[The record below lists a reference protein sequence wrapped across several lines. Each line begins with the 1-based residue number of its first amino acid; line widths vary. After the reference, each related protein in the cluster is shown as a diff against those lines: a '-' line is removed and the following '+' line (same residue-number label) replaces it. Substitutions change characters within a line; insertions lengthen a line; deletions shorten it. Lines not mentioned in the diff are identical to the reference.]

1 MAGGEQKSP
10 NEEFILVGIVIFLIG
25 GLAFVVWSV
34 FSVELTSLFRWVRYG
49 EMHIASLLVGD
60 DYSVPYPGGDPQ
72 YLGAWKDALPNV
84 APEQITLEYAKVMS
98 QLALNSVRYIFAF
111 LLGLMALWSIFKGP
125 GTYFR
130 RHFGL
135 DTLMGE
141 QAKMFP
147 FITPFLSFNPN
158 KSPSRAPGDPVP
170 AKLPLF
176 AEALAPEEWVAYHNI
191 RFEGGKLDYAAS
203 YRALAQQLG
212 PRWRGPQK
220 LPIHARGLYAAC
232 ALKSVRKRKES
243 EDLLKEMSLCWT
255 AKSGFKPTSS
265 LRSKINKTLRNPAI
279 CRDLNNITKRH
290 AYQTTAMLRALQ
302 RAREEGGVMASAA
315 FVWLR
320 GHDRTLWYPLNNLG
334 RKSYH
339 AEAAGALAHYT
350 NELIAGQRIPS
361 PRFEDVIKVFEKTL
375 TGPDARRIPER
386 TK

>member
-1 MAGGEQKSP
+1 VSNQQKSP
-10 NEEFILVGIVIFLIG
+10 HEEFILTGFVIFIIG
-25 GLAFVVWSV
+25 GICFVIWSI
-34 FSVELTSLFRWVRYG
+34 FSTELLSLLRWVRVG
-49 EMHIASLLVGD
+49 ELHIASWIVGD
-60 DYSVPYPGGDPQ
+60 DYAIEHPVAGPQ
-72 YLGAWKDALPNV
+72 VLGKWKEWLPN
-84 APEQITLEYAKVMS
+84 ADPDSITLDYIKVMS
-98 QLALNSVRYIFAF
+98 QLALSQVKYIFVV
-111 LLGLMALWSIFKGP
+111 LLGIMSIWSIFKGP

-130 RHFGL
+130 RKFSL

-147 FITPFLSFNPN
+147 FIVPFIDFNPN

-191 RFEGGKLDYAAS
+191 KFEGGKLDYAAS

-212 PRWRGPQK
+212 PRWQGPQK
-220 LPIHARGLYAAC
+220 LPMHARGIYAAC

-243 EDLLKEMSLCWT
+243 EDILKEMAKCWS
-255 AKSGFKPTSS
+255 AKSGFKPTGA
-265 LRSKINKTLRNPAI
+265 LRSKINKTIRSPAI
-279 CRDLNNITKRH
+279 CRALNQDTKKH

-320 GHDRTLWYPLNNLG
+320 GYDRTLWYPLNNLG

-339 AEAAGALAHYT
+339 AEAAGAMAHYT

-375 TGPDARRIPER
+375 TGPDARKIPPR